1 MTHHTDPRHPGAEDE
16 RERREPR
23 SRSLTVYLNNHL
35 MGATAGVRLLERLE
49 RQQEDEGVSAELARL
64 AEEID
69 EDRAT
74 LLRLMRELDVPV
86 RRSMIVAGRL
96 GETLG
101 RFKPNGR
108 LMRDTEVRAVLE
120 FEAMTLGVQGKAS
133 LWRALAELPEAHEG
147 RWPDLL
153 RELLER
159 ADRQAETLEALRL
172 AVVRKALTPG

>member
-1 MTHHTDPRHPGAEDE
+1 MTHHTDHRPEARGEG
-16 RERREPR
+16 ERREPR
-23 SRSLTVYLNNHL
+23 ATSLTVYLNDHL
-35 MGATAGVRLLERLE
+35 VGATAGVRLMERLE
-49 RQQEDEGVSAELARL
+49 RQAEDEQVAEELARL

-86 RRSMIVAGRL
+86 RRFMIVAGRL

-108 LMRDTEVRAVLE
+108 LLGNTEVRAVLE
-120 FEAMTLGVQGKAS
+120 LEMMVLGVQGKAA
-133 LWRALAELPEAHEG
+133 LWRAVAELPEAREG
-147 RWPDLL
+147 RWPERL

-159 ADRQAETLEALRL
+159 ADRQAETLEKLRG
-172 AVVRKALTPG
+172 AAVRKALAPG